1 MMENLLVENEIFCDL
16 DSIKLDL
23 DSDLFDL
30 SPFEFEHAA
39 ATATGAETEGVTTDG
54 DPFANV
60 GKGTPKME
68 ATTTLDNSHNI
79 SDEAKEALSSLSSL
93 LSPPSTPVI
102 NSNNVQQPSWN
113 LESLLKSRQQQQQQE
128 SQLSSHNNTSSLNGM
143 FTPFD
148 AQPPPP
154 NKNII
159 NHQDKNVIQQILD
172 GLQQQQQPVTTTTAS
187 ASSSV
192 AGSADLL
199 HHHHH
204 QQQRRP
210 IVVVSAIQ
218 DDTQKNSLPKFKLEM
233 IKEAAASSSLMTP
246 TNNSNATAASSQQ
259 QQQPPTASR
268 TLVPEANHPIMLQK
282 PLIAKDQ
289 KTGNLQLLPESLV
302 HMDGKILSLGD
313 LLSASGLHKNLI
325 CNLDIKP
332 STTSTTT
339 PSGSLTPPINSA
351 SSVNFGQYPHQPQQ
365 PPFSKTQAPSLSLS
379 SSSSKSPAGIVQNN
393 NTNTNDH
400 STHGLVHKLLASPIN
415 QLMQPW
421 QMQPQRASFD
431 SATPSKSAPASGA
444 DAAAALFPTNHSAL
458 AQQQRKNLDSKAKI
472 FAEATSLENVFPD
485 SFSNKVSS
493 SSLSSPV
500 VSTAKNGIATPINWG
515 GDVSAASANISSNN
529 NKASPEN
536 SLRSVIKNN
545 IIKSKQQKSAAAA
558 AVTVK
563 QEVDAGG
570 LGCIGTTTTSACLDG
585 TQLIPAEEDL
595 KTRAA
600 AVGVFMEGER
610 CGAGNNSLPAVTPQV
625 GRGAISMPSS
635 PVSFLGEERES
646 SFFDAFVKTD
656 LDEII
661 PEPLDNDCII
671 CGVAFQTQAAL
682 RDHLEEHRDHISMIQ
697 SGGGQSASLID
708 SPPYSSNSSVV
719 GSEEINNGTSSGCP
733 SMADAAE
740 FYVNASMP
748 ASPASSTSSLDQLF
762 ATTGSPVRGGGNG
775 GGNNNNNGVVLNG
788 VGSNKRID
796 TGSTLASLLVSNISP
811 LLSSMD
817 ASAQQQQQQMKS
829 GPAPSRQH
837 SYPGHRSNQNQA
849 FGGQNLLAGSTVGGI
864 INNGTSSGNAIQR
877 NGFVASLFQQQQQ
890 NAGLSVGAAKWKK
903 TSLTTGVGMS
913 ALLGGVGGGNNLA
926 ASVNDQPQFYGKIM
940 NGDQKKMV
948 KTVDG
953 TAAKI
958 GQKRKMGS
966 GMGPGMGISKSCPV
980 SPAMKDM
987 MMGAMGGSMDGQM
1000 GGIGANGGGMAGS
1013 DMMAGHQGPK
1023 TKKCRRV
1030 YGLNQKNLW
1039 CTQCQWKKACARFKP
1054 PKQ

>member
-1 MMENLLVENEIFCDL
+1 LVENEIFCDL

-30 SPFEFEHAA
+30 SPFEFERAA
-39 ATATGAETEGVTTDG
+39 ATATGAETVGEPTGG
-54 DPFANV
+54 DPFAGV
-60 GKGTPKME
+60 GKTSPH
-68 ATTTLDNSHNI
+68 DN
-79 SDEAKEALSSLSSL
+79 DEAKVTLSSLSSL

-102 NSNNVQQPSWN
+102 TSNNLQPPSWN
-113 LESLLKSRQQQQQQE
+113 LESLLKARQPPE
-128 SQLSSHNNTSSLNGM
+128 SQQPHQSSSSLDGM
-143 FTPFD
+143 FTSFD

-172 GLQQQQQPVTTTTAS
+172 GLQQQPATSTSTS
-187 ASSSV
+187 ATSG
-192 AGSADLL
+192 GSAD
-199 HHHHH
+199 H
-204 QQQRRP
+204 QTRRP

-218 DDTQKNSLPKFKLEM
+218 DETQKNSLPKFKLEM
-233 IKEAAASSSLMTP
+233 IKEASSSTATSP
-246 TNNSNATAASSQQ
+246 TAA
-259 QQQPPTASR
+259 R
-268 TLVPEANHPIMLQK
+268 TLVPESHHPIMLQK

-289 KTGNLQLLPESLV
+289 KTGSLQLLPESLV
-302 HMDGKILSLGD
+302 HMDGKVLSLGD

-325 CNLDIKP
+325 CTLDIKP
-332 STTSTTT
+332 TTTTT

-351 SSVNFGQYPHQPQQ
+351 SSVNFGQYPHPPSQPL
-365 PPFSKTQAPSLSLS
+365 FSKATATS
-379 SSSSKSPAGIVQNN
+379 SSSPKAAGMAAN
-393 NTNTNDH
+393 NDH
-400 STHGLVHKLLASPIN
+400 SHGLVHKLLASPIN
-415 QLMQPW
+415 QLIQPW
-421 QMQPQRASFD
+421 QTQQRSSFD
-431 SATPSKSAPASGA
+431 ATKTAPASGA
-444 DAAAALFPTNHSAL
+444 DAAAALFPTHHSAFG
-458 AQQQRKNLDSKAKI
+458 QRKSESKTKP
-472 FAEATSLENVFPD
+472 FVEATSLEDVFPD
-485 SFSNKVSS
+485 SFSTSKVSS
-493 SSLSSPV
+493 SSPSAFTG
-500 VSTAKNGIATPINWG
+500 TAKNGENASSVNW
-515 GDVSAASANISSNN
+515 ASDNTLFVANNVKTSS
-529 NKASPEN
+529 EN

-558 AVTVK
+558 VTVK
-563 QEVDAGG
+563 REVVDTAAGG
-570 LGCIGTTTTSACLDG
+570 VYGAAAGGQHPPI
-585 TQLIPAEEDL
+585 IPADDL
-595 KTRAA
+595 TSRAA
-600 AVGVFMEGER
+600 AVGVFMENAPPPSSSS
-610 CGAGNNSLPAVTPQV
+610 GASGSFAGAVTQV

-635 PVSFLGEERES
+635 PVSFRERE

-748 ASPASSTSSLDQLF
+748 ASPASSTSSLDQIF
-762 ATTGSPVRGGGNG
+762 GTTTTNGSPVRGVTGSGVGGSVS
-775 GGNNNNNGVVLNG
+775 NNNNN
-788 VGSNKRID
+788 KRID
-796 TGSTLASLLVSNISP
+796 AGSTLASLLVSNISP

-817 ASAQQQQQQMKS
+817 AAAASTKS
-829 GPAPSRQH
+829 GPTPMRQQ
-837 SYPGHRSNQNQA
+837 SYPGHRSSHA

-864 INNGTSSGNAIQR
+864 NTGSGSAMQR

-890 NAGLSVGAAKWKK
+890 NLSAGMSSLGGGAAAAAKWKK
-903 TSLTTGVGMS
+903 TGLASGVGMS
-913 ALLGGVGGGNNLA
+913 GLLGGVGGGKSLA
-926 ASVNDQPQFYGKIM
+926 GVHDSPQLYGKIV
-940 NGDQKKMV
+940 NGEGKKMV
-948 KTVDG
+948 KMG
-953 TAAKI
+953 ESSGKLA
-958 GQKRKMGS
+958 GQKRKLPGMA
-966 GMGPGMGISKSCPV
+966 GMGVSKSCPG

-987 MMGAMGGSMDGQM
+987 MLSGLGGGPVEGHL
-1000 GGIGANGGGMAGS
+1000 GGMVGVHGGGMSGS
-1013 DMMAGHQGPK
+1013 DMMAAHQGPK